1 MHGMTQKDLA
11 KKVGVTFQQIQKY
24 ESAGNR
30 ISADTLKRIADA
42 FELSIG
48 QLVDGGAP
56 TICAGYVGGRFD
68 KVNVQQNGYK
78 TTSGYSDY
86 CASYRR
92 RIVPTAGTH
101 FFLRVVNFSL

>member
-42 FELSIG
+42 FGLSIG
-48 QLVDGGAP
+48 QLVDGVRQPYVQDTLAGDLIKLMYSKMDTKQRQVIL
-56 TICAGYVGGRFD
+56 TIARHIVGG
-68 KVNVQQNGYK
+68 
-78 TTSGYSDY
+78 
-86 CASYRR
+86 
-92 RIVPTAGTH
+92 
-101 FFLRVVNFSL
+101 